1 MIRKEKE
8 EQCHDSSQNEALFSN
23 RGNFST
29 RGRNRRGGRYQGPN
43 GRNNTRQNSGQEPK
57 VVKCFKCQQIGHIVK
72 NCPLNKRS
80 DQSRIAEEHDGLALD
95 STLKKG
101 KPDNH
106 WYIDSGA
113 TKHMTH
119 QRDLITDFI
128 EYKQPSRIYLGDK
141 GVVKA
146 CGEGKVK
153 LQCYDGSDDVT
164 LTLNKVLYV
173 PKITKNLLW
182 VPAMTQ
188 MGAEVLFDEGKCIVQ
203 KNERKITIGH
213 MVDNKLYMVNT
224 EEYANPATAKA
235 PSLEQ

>member
-1 MIRKEKE
+1 M
-8 EQCHDSSQNEALFSN
+8 
-23 RGNFST
+23 
-29 RGRNRRGGRYQGPN
+29 
-43 GRNNTRQNSGQEPK
+43 
-57 VVKCFKCQQIGHIVK
+57 
-72 NCPLNKRS
+72 
-80 DQSRIAEEHDGLALD
+80 
-95 STLKKG
+95 KKG

-173 PKITKNLLW
+173 PEITNNLLS

-188 MGAEVLFDEGKCIVQ
+188 MGAEVLFDERKCIVS
-203 KNERKITIGH
+203 KNERKITITH